1 MQARHST
8 PLGRRFVL
16 NCRIIPSRPHSQ
28 RRWALISRGGRG
40 ADLHFLPFSRSSP
53 NTCTGWA
60 SLGGRVPP
68 GGGAQSLHRTV
79 GLLSTPG
86 HKDPGGQALVP
97 RHSPEGRQDLLGRD
111 PGWALRTTRGHGSC
125 WSRGLT
131 GMDVPGSEIPMASW
145 RSTGDRGQETD
156 GEASVPTHV
165 RRKAGNSRAGRG
177 PCRRVLQGS
186 CVPLDPPP
194 PRVSSAPC
202 VSQGQTSGW
211 HVVLLRPTSTG
222 APLESA
228 ECISLIRPGPCP
240 HSLSPLIIPAQA
252 DT

>member
-194 PRVSSAPC
+194 P
-202 VSQGQTSGW
+202 
-211 HVVLLRPTSTG
+211 
-222 APLESA
+222 
-228 ECISLIRPGPCP
+228 PG
-240 HSLSPLIIPAQA
+240 LFSPLRQSGANLRLA
-252 DT
+252 RGAFKTNKHWGSSGKR